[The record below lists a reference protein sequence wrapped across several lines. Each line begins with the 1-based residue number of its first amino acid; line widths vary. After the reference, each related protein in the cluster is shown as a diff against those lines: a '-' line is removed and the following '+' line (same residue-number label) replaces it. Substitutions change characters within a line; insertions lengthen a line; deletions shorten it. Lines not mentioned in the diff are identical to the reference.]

1 MWQQGEK
8 KPAVVSYRAHI
19 KWQDEDDEEAEVP
32 GQQRPQQHHT
42 LLLPQI
48 SITLE
53 EEEGQEENNHNHDNQ
68 SGPVH
73 GDSEQADVR
82 RSWWWADDGIMIK
95 GQRERGKRLLH
106 KLQMIGDELLLAS
119 RKDKRVHDIKVVRRE
134 ESVKWKRK
142 IFRIGEKVE

>member
-1 MWQQGEK
+1 M
-8 KPAVVSYRAHI
+8 VSYRADI

-32 GQQRPQQHHT
+32 GQQCPRQDHP

-82 RSWWWADDGIMIK
+82 RSWLMSWWQHND
-95 GQRERGKRLLH
+95 QETERERGKRLLH
-106 KLQMIGDELLLAS
+106 MLQIIRDELLSAS
-119 RKDKRVHDIKVVRRE
+119 RLGETSADMKVVRQE
-134 ESVKWKRK
+134 ESVK
-142 IFRIGEKVE
+142 